1 MASVLEVCRTD
12 FNSEKDSSYEKYA
25 FNINIANRN
34 YIRRCY
40 KILPQ
45 GIIARSEY
53 NLKFIPQEPIN
64 KDIETKLNLIYAHY
78 IMHLKS
84 IMLSL
89 LKDYM
94 NRLPDINSSKNNNNE
109 RVLEVI
115 KVKLL
120 IKESIRAGDKISGR
134 HGNKGVISKV
144 VPREDMPFMAD
155 GT

>member
-1 MASVLEVCRTD
+1 
-12 FNSEKDSSYEKYA
+12 
-25 FNINIANRN
+25 
-34 YIRRCY
+34 
-40 KILPQ
+40 
-45 GIIARSEY
+45 
-53 NLKFIPQEPIN
+53 
-64 KDIETKLNLIYAHY
+64 
-78 IMHLKS
+78 
-84 IMLSL
+84 MLSL

-94 NRLPDINSSKNNNNE
+94 NRLPDINSSKNNNE

-115 KVKLL
+115 KIKLL